1 MDLDERIEEFRNSLP
16 EKKREAFDSL
26 PHEYKQTLIDPE
38 AIKKMAQASLNAAGV
53 MKRTPA
59 KLPSLRPTPFPAVF
73 WMSWMSILL

>member
-26 PHEYKQTLIDPE
+26 PHEYKQTLIAPE
-38 AIKKMAQASLNAAGV
+38 AIKKMAQAFRPSF
-53 MKRTPA
+53 R
-59 KLPSLRPTPFPAVF
+59 PSLRPTPFPAVF